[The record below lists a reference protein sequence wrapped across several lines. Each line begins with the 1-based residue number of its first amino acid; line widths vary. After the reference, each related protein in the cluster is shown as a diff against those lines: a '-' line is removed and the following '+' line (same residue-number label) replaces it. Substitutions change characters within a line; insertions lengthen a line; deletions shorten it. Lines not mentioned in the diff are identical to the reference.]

1 MIKTIF
7 QLKNDYS
14 TYKSILCKISHE
26 EKLGKIV
33 RLKRGL
39 YETDKTIEPILLSN
53 RIVSP
58 SYVSFETALSYYGLI
73 PEKVYTITGASF
85 NKQKTKLFKNYF
97 GTFVYND
104 IPKNVYSDSI
114 LLDTSK
120 KYGFLIASKEKAI
133 LDMLYKAKTV
143 KSTKE
148 IEALL
153 FDDLRIDEIDFN
165 KLDFSLI
172 RTIGNKYYDKNI
184 SLFLQFI
191 KENVNE

>member
-85 NKQKTKLFKNYF
+85 NKKKTKLFKNYF

>member
-7 QLKNDYS
+7 QLKNEYS
-14 TYKSILCKISHE
+14 SYENILCKISHE
-26 EKLGKIV
+26 EKRGNII

-39 YETDKTIEPILLSN
+39 YETDKTIDPILLSN
-53 RIVSP
+53 HIVSP

-97 GTFVYND
+97 GTFTYND

-120 KYGFLIASKEKAI
+120 EYGFFIASKEKAI
-133 LDMLYKAKTV
+133 LDILYKAKTV

-148 IEALL
+148 IETLL
-153 FDDLRIDEIDFN
+153 FDDLRIDETDFSR
-165 KLDFSLI
+165 LDFTLF

-184 SLFLQFI
+184 SLLLQYL
-191 KENVNE
+191 KENMNE